1 MSKPMRKYAV
11 TSEIGQQLAAI
22 LPPERIKTRA
32 IDRYAFASDA
42 SFYYL
47 VPKAVVQPVNVAE
60 VQALFQFARTHGVSL
75 TFRAGGTSLSGQ
87 SVTDGILVDLSQR
100 WRGVWPEND
109 GQSVRVQPGAIGSMV
124 NIALKKYRRKIGP
137 DPSSITAAMMGG
149 ILSNNSSGM
158 CCGVVNNSYHT
169 LQHLQL
175 VLPNGLAFDTETPA
189 DYERFAQEAAPI
201 YRGIAQLRARLL
213 ANEALTRKIR
223 EKYQMKNTVGYGL
236 NAFLDYTHPLDILA
250 HLLIGGEGTLGF
262 IAEAVMRTVPDF
274 PHKVTGMLYF
284 SDVLAACR
292 AIPALAASGA
302 EALELMDRP
311 ALKGLEDLYY
321 APPELK
327 ALTGDQTALLVEY
340 QANTAQELAEKF
352 AKANEGCLTNLPL
365 VWPAQFST
373 DATEQAKL
381 WKLRKGAY
389 PSVAA
394 VRQKGTAVLLEDVAF
409 PVPVLGEAILALRE
423 LFKKYRYDS
432 ANIIGHAKDGN
443 LHFILTQSVNEV
455 EEVARYGQFMA
466 EMVELVVNKY
476 DGALKGEHGTGRN
489 MAPFVEAEWGGEAY
503 AIMRELKQL
512 IDPDNLLNPGV
523 IINMDRQAH
532 LKHLKALPIVEA
544 EVDKCVECGY
554 CENRCP
560 SRDFTLSPRQRI
572 VIRRALAR
580 LQQENKMAEYREVV
594 EDYTFA
600 GLETCAVD
608 GLCAIDCPVDINTGE
623 LVKRLRRENHSP
635 SAQKNAL
642 RVAKNFRLAEN
653 LVRFSLG
660 SGHGL
665 NRVFGP
671 RFMPRF
677 TSALQTVAG
686 DLPGWNGQLGQP
698 LDWAATRRLAS
709 QLATTLPPV
718 TTEIVYFATC
728 LTRMMGTPALGSG
741 SVVESLLRVSAKAGI
756 TVHLPTDLPGH
767 CCGQAFSSKGFADAF
782 AYSVNQTVARLWEWT
797 RQGKLPVVLDVTSCT
812 QTLLHARP
820 HLSAENQGYWD
831 KMQFMDSIDYAADVL
846 LPRLQ
851 IHQPKNRVV
860 FHPVCSVHK
869 MGLLKKLESLGQ
881 ACAKEL
887 VVPQS
892 AGCCGMAGDRG
903 FHYPG
908 LTQAATAAEATE
920 VKEGKYDGYY
930 SSARTCE
937 MALSEAVGENYRSIL
952 ALLDEVSR
960 PLSQ

>member
-1 MSKPMRKYAV
+1 MDALHQALR
-11 TSEIGQQLAAI
+11 QL
-22 LPPERIKTRA
+22 LPPERVKTRL
-32 IDRYAFASDA
+32 IDLYAYASDA

-47 VPKAVVQPVNVAE
+47 VPKAVVQPESVAE
-60 VQALFQFARTHGVSL
+60 VQALFALSRAHGVSL

-87 SVTDGILVDLSQR
+87 SVTDGILVDLGQA
-100 WRGVWPEND
+100 WRGVWPEQN
-109 GQSVRVQPGAIGSMV
+109 GETVRVQPGAIGHRV
-124 NIALKKYRRKIGP
+124 NLALRKFGRKIGP

-169 LQHLQL
+169 LQHLHF
-175 VLPNGLAFDTETPA
+175 VLPNGLAFSTELPE
-189 DYERFAQEAAPI
+189 DYARFEQEAAPV
-201 YRGIAQLRARLL
+201 AQGLARLRDRVRTSGEL
-213 ANEALTRKIR
+213 ARRIR

-236 NAFLDYTHPLDILA
+236 NAFLDHDHPLDILA

-262 IAEAVMRTVPDF
+262 IAEAVMRTVPDY
-274 PHKVTGMLYF
+274 PHKITGMLYF
-284 SDVLAACR
+284 ADILAACR

-327 ALTGDQTALLVEY
+327 QLTGDQTALLVEY
-340 QANTAQELAEKF
+340 QANTVQELEEKF
-352 AKANEGCLTNLPL
+352 AQASATCLAQLPL
-365 VWPAQFST
+365 IAPPKFTTEAG
-373 DATEQAKL
+373 EQAKL

-423 LFKKYRYDS
+423 LFQKYRYDS

-443 LHFILTQSVNEV
+443 LHFILTQSVNEA

-466 EMVELVVNKY
+466 EMVELVVKRY

-489 MAPFVEAEWGGEAY
+489 MAPFVEAEWGGEAF

-512 IDPDNLLNPGV
+512 VDPDNLLNPGV

-532 LKHLKALPIVEA
+532 LKHLKALPVVEA

-560 SRDFTLSPRQRI
+560 SRDYTLSPRQRI
-572 VIRRALAR
+572 VLRRALAR
-580 LQQENKMAEYREVV
+580 LQAEQNTAAYQEILH
-594 EDYTFA
+594 DYTHA

-608 GLCAIDCPVDINTGE
+608 GMCAIDCPVDINTGE

-635 SAQKNAL
+635 QAQKQAL

-653 LVRFSLG
+653 LARFSLRA
-660 SGHGL
+660 GHQF

-671 RFMPRF
+671 GFMPGLTGGLRRV
-677 TSALQTVAG
+677 SPS
-686 DLPGWNGQLGQP
+686 LPGWSAQLGRP
-698 LDWAATRRLAS
+698 LDWPHARRLATE
-709 QLATTLPPV
+709 LASNVPPV
-718 TTEIVYFATC
+718 ATEVVYFATC
-728 LTRMMGTPALGSG
+728 LTRIMGTPAPGDG
-741 SVVESLLRVSAKAGI
+741 VVETLLRVSARAGI
-756 TVHLPTDLPGH
+756 KVHLPADLPGH
-767 CCGQAFSSKGFADAF
+767 CCGQAFSSKGFVQAHAHS
-782 AYSVNQTVARLWEWT
+782 ANQAVASLWEWT
-797 RQGKLPVVLDVTSCT
+797 RQGKYPVVVDVTSCT
-812 QTLLHARP
+812 HTLQQARP
-820 HLSAENQGYWD
+820 HLSAENQARWD
-831 KMQFMDSIDYAADVL
+831 KLTFMDSIDYAADVL
-846 LPRLQ
+846 LPRLT
-851 IHQPKNRVV
+851 IKKPKAEVV

-869 MGLLKKLESLGQ
+869 MGLLKKLEALGE
-881 ACAKEL
+881 ACAKRA
-887 VVPQS
+887 VVPAS

-903 FHYPG
+903 FYYPG
-908 LTQAATAAEATE
+908 LTQAATAAEAAE
-920 VKEGKYDGYY
+920 VKQQPYDGYY

-937 MALSEAVGENYRSIL
+937 MALSEAVGQSYRSIL
-952 ALLDEVSR
+952 TLLDEVSA
-960 PLSQ
+960 